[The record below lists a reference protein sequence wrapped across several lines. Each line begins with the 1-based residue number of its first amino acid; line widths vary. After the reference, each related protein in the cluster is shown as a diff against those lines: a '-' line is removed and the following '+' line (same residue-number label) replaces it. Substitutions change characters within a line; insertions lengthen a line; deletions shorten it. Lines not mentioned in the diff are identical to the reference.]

1 MALTSSNF
9 GQIMFGAGTGVM
21 TPYAT
26 NGPTNPTPIQIPI
39 VQEFNIDISADE
51 ALLYGQDQFPYGIA
65 RTKTKIEIKS
75 KFGAVYTHLLS
86 DVFFGVTPTAGQTLF
101 SQRESVTITTHAGTV
116 AHSANFIADLGVL
129 NATTGVPYTAV
140 ASAPAVG
147 QYTVSAGVYTF
158 NSSDTIT
165 TAYITYTYNSASTGL
180 TAAVTNNPM
189 GAMPTFIFDYLNNQF
204 GSNLYMHFYKCV
216 AKKIGMPNKNTEFEM
231 FDFDF
236 DAFSLTNG
244 SVFNL
249 SLDE

>member
-86 DVFFGVTPTAGQTLF
+86 DVFFGVTPTTGQTLF

-140 ASAPAVG
+140 ASTPAVG
-147 QYTVSAGVYTF
+147 H
-158 NSSDTIT
+158 
-165 TAYITYTYNSASTGL
+165 
-180 TAAVTNNPM
+180 
-189 GAMPTFIFDYLNNQF
+189 TFICSEYAFTPVRAPTTQQPPKL
-204 GSNLYMHFYKCV
+204 V
-216 AKKIGMPNKNTEFEM
+216 ALTGPQYHALFEP
-231 FDFDF
+231 
-236 DAFSLTNG
+236 APSSALA
-244 SVFNL
+244 V
-249 SLDE
+249 